1 MKKDEKN
8 LTPGAKMAFFIAFIN
23 LSLGFA
29 KYEKGKFSVPR
40 ELNETFDSLCWPIML
55 NNLKLEK
62 VWINQEYFR

>member
-40 ELNETFDSLCWPIML
+40 ELNETFDSLAHHVEQFKIRESL
-55 NNLKLEK
+55 DKSR
-62 VWINQEYFR
+62 IF